1 MSKKDD
7 QDFYL
12 KLFPIL
18 NQVGDI
24 HVVNYLISSTEEY
37 IYDMTR
43 DIQDAQNFEKEMRLK
58 PKESLKYKKIK
69 KEYMFLLKTLKQFAK
84 SMLKIEKMKLEL

>member
-7 QDFYL
+7 EDFYL

-24 HVVNYLISSTEEY
+24 HVVNYLISSIEEH
-37 IYDMTR
+37 IYVMAIE
-43 DIQDAQNFEKEMRLK
+43 IQESQYFEKEMHLK
-58 PKESLKYKKIK
+58 PEESLKYKKLK
-69 KEYMFLLKTLKQFAK
+69 KEYVSLLKTLKQFAK